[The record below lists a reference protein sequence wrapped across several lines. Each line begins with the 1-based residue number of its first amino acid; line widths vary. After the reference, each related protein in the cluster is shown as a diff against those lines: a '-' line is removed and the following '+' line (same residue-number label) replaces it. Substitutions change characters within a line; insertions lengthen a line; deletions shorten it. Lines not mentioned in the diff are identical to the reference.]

1 MNEVFLMGNV
11 GQDPKVTDFEGGG
24 KVAQFGLATTERW
37 TRKKEDGTTEKVE
50 DTTQWHNIVA
60 GRTGIAKVVEQYVKK
75 GTQLLIRGHLRNRK
89 YQKRDGTEGYITE
102 VMIDDMTLLG
112 KREGGCGVPAPE
124 QEPDRGRRDVDDLP
138 F

>member
-24 KVAQFGLATTERW
+24 KVAQFSLATTERW

-50 DTTQWHNIVA
+50 DTQWHNIVA

-112 KREGGCGVPAPE
+112 KREGGGGVPAPE